1 MSTKRIGVI
10 PKKMGAYS
18 STATYGLMNL
28 VTNDAGDYFESLQD
42 NNTGHALTDTDWWMR
57 RSTPDATPAIA
68 AANSAATTAKNVTT
82 EMQQVEANIK
92 TAEASRMT
100 AENNRVGAESSRV
113 NAEKSRVTAETNRA
127 SAESVRA
134 TAETN
139 RASAESARATAETA
153 RETAS
158 ATAVSNAEAATKA
171 AQAVVDNNATIIDN
185 LSDGI
190 IRNAEPYDAALPTVC
205 GQPMILLAHGTP
217 SEDTVP
223 LNWMQYDPATDTGYN
238 WNGLPCA
245 LGQQYINIDATANA
259 RYIAVPSSSDADA
272 DDTELTWKNI

>member
-68 AANSAATTAKNVTT
+68 AANSAATTANNVTT

-113 NAEKSRVTAETNRA
+113 NAEKS
-127 SAESVRA
+127 RA

-223 LNWMQYDPATDTGYN
+223 LNWKQYDPATDTGYN